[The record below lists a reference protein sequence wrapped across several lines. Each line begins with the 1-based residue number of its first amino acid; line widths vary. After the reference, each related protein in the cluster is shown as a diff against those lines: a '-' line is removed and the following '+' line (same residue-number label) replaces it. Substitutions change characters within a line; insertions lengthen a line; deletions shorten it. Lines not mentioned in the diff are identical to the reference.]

1 MKVDIESKPLEP
13 IPANLNVLKNP
24 PKKLF
29 YKGGALESLLQAEH
43 KIAIVGTRKPNP
55 YTKSFVAKLASNIA
69 KLQGVVISGGAIGV
83 DIIAHTHAFPRTIM
97 FSPSSLDIYYPRSN
111 KAMIEKMMQE
121 SAVISEY
128 ESPYMPHRFSFLER
142 NRLVIALSD
151 VVIIPQADKQSGSM
165 QSARIA
171 YEAYELNKPLFVL
184 PHRLGESDGT
194 QELLAKGKAQCIYDI
209 NAFLEKIFGVKL
221 QENDEILEF
230 CMKNP
235 SFEEAYLKFGEKI
248 YEYELEGKIVRESG
262 SIRVV

>member
-1 MKVDIESKPLEP
+1 MTQIDIKSLESIPLSLME
-13 IPANLNVLKNP
+13 LKNP
-24 PKKLF
+24 PTKLF
-29 YKGGALESLLQAEH
+29 YKGAALDTLLKAEH

-55 YTKSFVAKLASNIA
+55 YTRSYVAKLASKIA
-69 KLQGVVISGGAIGV
+69 QLQGVVVSGGAIGV

-121 SAVISEY
+121 CAVISEY
-128 ESPYMPHRFSFLER
+128 ENSYIPHKFSFLER

-151 VVIIPQADKQSGSM
+151 VVIIPQADRQSGSM

-171 YEAYELNKPLFVL
+171 CELKKPIFVL

-194 QELLAKGKAQCIYDI
+194 QELLATNRAKCIYDM
-209 NAFLEKIFGVKL
+209 NAFLEGIFGVKI
-221 QENDEILEF
+221 QRGDEILEF

-235 SFEEAYLKFGEKI
+235 SFEMAYLKFGEKI

>member
-1 MKVDIESKPLEP
+1 MKQADIQSLESIPL
-13 IPANLNVLKNP
+13 NLKALKNP

-29 YKGGALESLLQAEH
+29 YKGVALDSLLQAQP

-69 KLQGVVISGGAIGV
+69 KLQGVVVSGGAIGV

-121 SAVISEY
+121 SVVISEY

-151 VVIIPQADKQSGSM
+151 VVIIPQADRQSGSM

-171 YEAYELNKPLFVL
+171 CELKKELFVL
-184 PHRLGESDGT
+184 PHRLGESEGT

-221 QENDEILEF
+221 QENDEVLEF

-262 SIRVV
+262 NIRVL